1 MSFLLAAQ
9 IASAG
14 LKGIAGMQSAKAENE
29 RRRREYERA
38 LEIRKRG
45 FLQQRSVYAAK
56 INKYNIDLNENDL
69 AANRGYEKAR
79 ATIGGAISSA
89 LAKSE
94 SAFMKMTKE
103 KLGKRAASG
112 MTGRS
117 AARYETMVSA
127 EYGRKLGNLAFA
139 LTRSQ
144 EAAIENMES
153 IRRQAKSARNKMFSQ
168 VAFQPV
174 PSLAPQPPQMMN
186 TTMPLLGGI
195 VGGLAGMAEGDETPN
210 LFGDTDGGLSMDV
223 SGMSDSLFQS
233 PFNNVNFNMPD

>member
-1 MSFLLAAQ
+1 MSFALGMQ
-9 IASAG
+9 IASSVLG
-14 LKGIAGMQSAKAENE
+14 GIGGMQSARAENE

-38 LEIRKRG
+38 LEIRKRNW
-45 FLQQRSVYAAK
+45 LQERSVYAAK

-79 ATIGGAISSA
+79 AAVNALRSKA

-103 KLGKRAASG
+103 KLGKRAAAG

-139 LTRSQ
+139 LTKSQ
-144 EAAIENMES
+144 EAAIENMEA
-153 IRRQAKSARNKMFSQ
+153 IRRKAKSARNKMFSQ

-174 PSLAPQPPQMMN
+174 PSLAPNPPQMMN
-186 TTMPLLGGI
+186 TTMPLLQGV
-195 VGGLAGMAEGDETPN
+195 VGGLSKLGQGDTPN
-210 LFGDTDGGLSMDV
+210 LFSNDGDMALDYDFNPIPTGADGFTDWSQAEV
-223 SGMSDSLFQS
+223 IY
-233 PFNNVNFNMPD
+233 